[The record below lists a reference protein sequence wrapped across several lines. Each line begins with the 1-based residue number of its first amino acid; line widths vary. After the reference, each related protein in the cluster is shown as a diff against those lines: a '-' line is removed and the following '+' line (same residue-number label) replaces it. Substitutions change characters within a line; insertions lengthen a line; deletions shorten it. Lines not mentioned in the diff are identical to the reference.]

1 MQIYLPI
8 AEVSVNAF
16 LLLGLGGIVG
26 ILSGMFGVGGG
37 FLMTPLLFFI
47 GIPPAVAVATEANQ
61 IVASSFSGALA
72 HLKRKTVDLKMG
84 SILLI
89 GGLLGAGIGIIIFN
103 YLKSLGQ
110 VDLLVKLCYVA
121 FLGIIGSLMFIESLR
136 AILKT
141 RGGSI
146 PKQVRRPRSFAQQLP
161 LKMRFRTSG
170 LYISII
176 PPILVGIL
184 VGILSAIMG
193 VGGGFIMVPAMIYI
207 LGMPTKVVV
216 GTSLFQIIFVTGF
229 TTVLHAT
236 TNYTVDIALAVLL
249 LLGGVIG
256 AQLGSQFGTRLRAEQ
271 LRILLSLMVISICIK
286 IALDLLIMPSELYS
300 ITDASMH

>member
-61 IVASSFSGALA
+61 IVASSFSGAMA

-141 RGGSI
+141 QGGSI
-146 PKQVRRPRSFAQQLP
+146 PKKVRRPRSFAQQLP
-161 LKMRFRTSG
+161 FKMRFRTSG
-170 LYISII
+170 LYISVI
-176 PPILVGIL
+176 PPVLVGLL

-193 VGGGFIMVPAMIYI
+193 VGGGFIMVPAMIYV

-271 LRILLSLMVISICIK
+271 LRILLALMVIAVCIK